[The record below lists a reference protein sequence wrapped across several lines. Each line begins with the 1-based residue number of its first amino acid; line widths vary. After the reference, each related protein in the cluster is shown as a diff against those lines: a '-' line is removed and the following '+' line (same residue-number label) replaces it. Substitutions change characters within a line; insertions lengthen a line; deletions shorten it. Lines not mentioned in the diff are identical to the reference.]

1 MKQDMSVV
9 GRILHLVTKPLLT
22 ILAALII
29 GALLILNAGQN
40 PLTAYVIMF
49 KGSFGSFT
57 ALLGTLGKATP
68 LILTGLAAS
77 LAALVGIFNVGIE
90 GQLYMGALAAG
101 VVGSM
106 CGNLPSV
113 VAIPLCLIASMLAA
127 LLWALIPGLLN
138 ARLNVNIFIMFFM
151 LNNMAM
157 LLTEYLANGP
167 FKGNLPDPA
176 THKVAPSARLY
187 RFSNF
192 ADLSTGFILA
202 LILIGLAWFVIKK
215 TRIGYEADA
224 IGRNRRFAEYVGIR
238 VTRSGLIILLVSAC
252 IAGLA
257 GAEPVLGSMGRFY
270 ANFSNNLGFTG
281 ISIGLLASNNPLGVV
296 IFAIFFG
303 ALTNGGLQMAA
314 STGIPGDL
322 INVLQSLMIIF
333 ISADFVIRSLRSP
346 KALKKGAA

>member
-1 MKQDMSVV
+1 MKREVPAV
-9 GRILHLVTKPLLT
+9 TRLLHLAGKPLLT
-22 ILAALII
+22 IFAALLI

-40 PLTAYVIMF
+40 PLTAYLIMF
-49 KGSFGSFT
+49 KGAFGSFT

-68 LILTGLAAS
+68 LIFTGLAAS
-77 LAALVGIFNVGIE
+77 LAALVGVFNIGIE

-106 CGNLPSV
+106 CGDLPSA
-113 VAIPLCLIASMLAA
+113 VAIPLCLFASMIAA
-127 LLWALIPGLLN
+127 MLWALIPGLLN

-157 LLTEYLANGP
+157 LFTEYLANGP
-167 FKGNLPDPA
+167 FKGNLPDAA
-176 THKVAPSARLY
+176 TGKVAASARLY
-187 RFSNF
+187 RFSNY
-192 ADLSTGFILA
+192 ADLSSGFILA
-202 LILIGLAWFVIKK
+202 LVLILLAWFVMKK
-215 TRIGYEADA
+215 TRFGYEADA
-224 IGRNRRFAEYVGIR
+224 IGKNRRFAEYVGIR
-238 VTRSGLIILLVSAC
+238 VTKSGLVILLISAC

-281 ISIGLLASNNPLGVV
+281 ISIGLLASNNPIGVV

-314 STGIPGDL
+314 STGLPGDL

-333 ISADFVIRSLRSP
+333 ISADFVIRSVRPS
-346 KALKKGAA
+346 KAVKKGAV